1 MARRNDW
8 LRGQVEDCAQDKQQ
22 PQLLMSN
29 DPQRNQPKATG
40 KEQSDS
46 QIEPKGL
53 SSEPPFPPLLRIN
66 ARSDGSCG
74 GYYLLP
80 GPLLQSQEITH
91 KLKHFLLI
99 ASALLQQLLR
109 AQCQAAASG
118 LPGCAKVTLQQEEEH
133 PEVFLQPC

>member
-1 MARRNDW
+1 MIH
-8 LRGQVEDCAQDKQQ
+8 
-22 PQLLMSN
+22 
-29 DPQRNQPKATG
+29 PKATG

-46 QIEPKGL
+46 QTNPRPLETSEP
-53 SSEPPFPPLLRIN
+53 SPPFPPLLRIN

-118 LPGCAKVTLQQEEEH
+118 LPGCAKVTQQQEEEH